1 MPTVCVCLMCEWL
14 GGAFMAKLL
23 SRHFNTWPE
32 ILSPTLLDRFWVCAG
47 EGLVITGLLSYKIK
61 RFAPEC
67 GLITSLFCGRFW
79 EWISFS
85 HTHTADAVEA
95 SPRPPSILVQK
106 LLMGLRAQKQLSH
119 FNKWTKLL
127 GYTAQFRGGKKNLKC
142 ENVINVQN
150 KQESLRRK
158 LYPIPPFTFI
168 QAYSFKKKKKS
179 YLCRMVLGSP
189 MMHHSQGSLCT
200 WAQHGLPGRIQ
211 SRRSSGFCPRYYTS
225 SREWFLSVSI
235 PDFHTCDSAA
245 LEKGAEQTNRQRHG

>member
-85 HTHTADAVEA
+85 HTHTHTADAVEA

-158 LYPIPPFTFI
+158 LYPIAPFTFI
-168 QAYSFKKKKKS
+168 QAYSFKKKKILPLQNGAGKS
-179 YLCRMVLGSP
+179 HDAP
-189 MMHHSQGSLCT
+189 
-200 WAQHGLPGRIQ
+200 LPGLTMHVSTAWP
-211 SRRSSGFCPRYYTS
+211 SRTYPITQ
-225 SREWFLSVSI
+225 E
-235 PDFHTCDSAA
+235 
-245 LEKGAEQTNRQRHG
+245 